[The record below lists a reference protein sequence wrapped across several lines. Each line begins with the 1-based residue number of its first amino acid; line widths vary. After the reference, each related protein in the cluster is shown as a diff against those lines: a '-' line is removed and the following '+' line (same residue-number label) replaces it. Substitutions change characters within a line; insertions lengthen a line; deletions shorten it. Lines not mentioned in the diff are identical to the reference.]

1 MKNKVYN
8 VYMYSTILLVLSANS
23 NRLGLLVCVCV
34 CTINWDCYTNRQSIG
49 IATHIGNQLGLLH
62 K

>member
-1 MKNKVYN
+1 MYN

-23 NRLGLLVCVCV
+23 NRLGLLVRVCVCV

-49 IATHIGNQLGLLH
+49 IATQIGNQLGLLH